1 MRLQAKTQFTYRG
14 VLLAPADIFHAPD
27 PEALSLIGGDY
38 AVPFNLEDPS
48 RRSVG
53 VLGELIPEVPAVEL
67 NPTSASVA
75 PAGGSGSF
83 DVTMT
88 GPGIS
93 GTWTAEKD
101 ATATWLTI
109 NSPTVPQS
117 TDGSVNYSASPNAGS
132 QRTAHIYV
140 NGKTF
145 TITQTGLT

>member
-14 VLLAPADIFHAPD
+14 VALAPADIFHAPD
-27 PEALSLIGGDY
+27 PEAFSLISGDY

-48 RRSVG
+48 KRSVG

-67 NPTSASVA
+67 NPTSASIA

-109 NSPTVPQS
+109 DQPTTPQ
-117 TDGSVNYSASPNAGS
+117 TEDGTVSYTVSPNAGPS
-132 QRTAHIYV
+132 RTAHIYV

-145 TITQTGLT
+145 TISQGGS